1 MKSAIN
7 AIIIGLCF
15 VIAFAI
21 VANAY
26 KYRAKAQETIVVTG
40 LAEKDFGSDL
50 AVWTGSYQR
59 NAADLKGAY
68 ADLKADEQKI
78 RTYLKGKGVNDAEM
92 EFSAV
97 SITKNFTQNSDA
109 NGRVIE
115 QVFSG
120 YTLQQSVTVRSKR
133 VNETDQIS
141 RQATELIEEGLEFS
155 STPPAFYNSNLKAVK
170 MELLGKASADAKARA
185 ETIAENAGNSLGSL
199 KKATMGV
206 FQITGKD
213 ANENYSYGG
222 AFNTSSKNKTG
233 SITIRM
239 EFEAN

>member
-1 MKSAIN
+1 MKTHVN
-7 AIIIGLCF
+7 AMIIGFCF
-15 VIAFAI
+15 VIAFAFI
-21 VANAY
+21 ANAY

-59 NAADLKGAY
+59 NAAELKRAYVTLKG
-68 ADLKADEQKI
+68 DEQTI
-78 RTYLKGKGVNDAEM
+78 RTYLKAKGVNDTEM

-97 SITKNFTQNSDA
+97 NITKNFSQNSDA

-115 QVFSG
+115 QVFTG
-120 YTLQQSVTVRSKR
+120 YTLQQSVTIHSKR

-141 RQATELIEEGLEFS
+141 RQATELIEEGVEFS
-155 STPPAFYNSNLKAVK
+155 STSPAFYNSNLKAVK
-170 MELLGKASADAKARA
+170 MELLAQASADAKSRA
-185 ETIAENAGNSLGSL
+185 QAIADNAGSSLGNL

-213 ANENYSYGG
+213 ANENFSYGG
-222 AFNTSSKNKTG
+222 AFNTSSKSKTG

>member
-1 MKSAIN
+1 MKSAVN

-15 VIAFAI
+15 VIACAVI
-21 VANAY
+21 ANAY
-26 KYRAKAQETIVVTG
+26 KYRSKAQETIVVTG

-59 NAADLKGAY
+59 NAVDLKGAY
-68 ADLKADEQKI
+68 ASLKADEQKI
-78 RTYLKGKGVNDAEM
+78 RTYLKAKGVNDPEM

-97 SITKNFTQNSDA
+97 SITKNFSQNSDA
-109 NGRVIE
+109 NGRVTG
-115 QVFSG
+115 QVFTG

-141 RQATELIEEGLEFS
+141 RQATELIEEGVEFS
-155 STPPAFYNSNLKAVK
+155 STPPDFYNSNLKAVK
-170 MELLGKASADAKARA
+170 MELLAQASADAKARA
-185 ETIAENAGNSLGSL
+185 QTIAENAGSALGNL
-199 KKATMGV
+199 KKASMGV

-213 ANENYSYGG
+213 ANENFSYGG
-222 AFNTSSKNKTG
+222 AFNTSSKSKTG